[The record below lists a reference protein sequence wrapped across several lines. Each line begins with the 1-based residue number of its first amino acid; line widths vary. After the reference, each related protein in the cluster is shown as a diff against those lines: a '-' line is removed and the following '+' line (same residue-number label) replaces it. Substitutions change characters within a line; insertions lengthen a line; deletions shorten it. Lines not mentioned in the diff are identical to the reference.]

1 MTRHLLVVE
10 QTQGLPVVE
19 QAQGLPVVEQAR
31 GTSAGCRD
39 LETTF
44 VRRMPMYAAPSASTH
59 TV

>member
-44 VRRMPMYAAPSASTH
+44 VRRMPMYAAPSASTQ
-59 TV
+59 TL